1 MPLPASGAISFSNIN
16 VELGLTATAQISLND
31 SAVRTLFGV
40 SSGAISM
47 SQGYGKSN
55 SFTFNKTIAT
65 NTQNYN
71 LRTDAIAA
79 GWNGSAALIATV
91 TVNSD
96 VYVWSDDTAI
106 AGFDTG
112 SIPAGSTVS
121 ITNNGFIIGRG
132 GGNGISNS
140 SQPGGPAMNISY
152 PVSITNNS
160 YIAGGGGNG
169 GVGGSG
175 FGGGAGGGIGAN
187 GNSTQAGGGAGGLP
201 GVAGSD
207 AAAGSNSGGGG
218 GRILPGTGGAA
229 VTASGGTNAN
239 PATAAGR
246 GGGAG
251 GSGGAVSGQ
260 SATTTSGSG
269 GSSNL
274 TGSNATGSTSSGGF
288 SGAGGGGG
296 WGTSGSASVAP
307 LNLTT
312 NTSNPG
318 AAGGKAVNLNGN
330 TATFVTTGT
339 VWGAVS

>member
-1 MPLPASGAISFSNIN
+1 MPRLNAFTNRIIVGK
-16 VELGLTATAQISLND
+16 GLIRN
-31 SAVRTLFGV
+31 F
-40 SSGAISM
+40 I
-47 SQGYGKSN
+47 
-55 SFTFNKTIAT
+55 FNKIISS

-71 LRTDAIAA
+71 LRNDAVAA
-79 GWNGSAALIATV
+79 GWNGISPLVATI
-91 TVNSD
+91 TVNNG

-132 GGNGISNS
+132 GGDGALNVTVTL
-140 SQPGGPAMNISY
+140 PGGPAMNINY

-160 YIAGGGGNG
+160 YIAGGGGG
-169 GVGGSG
+169 GGPSGSG
-175 FGGGAGGGIGAN
+175 YGGGAGGGIGTV
-187 GNSTQAGGGAGGLP
+187 GNRAGSVSTPGGLP
-201 GVAGSD
+201 GFAGSN

-260 SATTTSGSG
+260 SATSTSGSG

-288 SGAGGGGG
+288 SAAGGGGG
-296 WGTSGSASVAP
+296 WGASGSASVAP

-312 NTSNPG
+312 NTTRPG

-330 TATFVTTGT
+330 TVTWLANGT
-339 VWGAVS
+339 RWGAIS